1 MDNAHF
7 NYACAFKYL
16 SIQRNKFI
24 VHDMDCRRTGH
35 SKWLLTL
42 VSLYNV
48 FDGLNIYYRD
58 LHADTLESRLK
69 VKPQMLNMTDKYDG
83 YTTLHYYA
91 AQNDPAD
98 IVRLMLEMYADPI
111 FRRLCV
117 DWMKIK
123 PVFAKLLFEELTAW
137 KNDGGRVPK
146 KYLSRNLK
154 GSETYFSS

>member
-1 MDNAHF
+1 M
-7 NYACAFKYL
+7 
-16 SIQRNKFI
+16 
-24 VHDMDCRRTGH
+24 
-35 SKWLLTL
+35 
-42 VSLYNV
+42 

-117 DWMKIK
+117 D
-123 PVFAKLLFEELTAW
+123 
-137 KNDGGRVPK
+137 
-146 KYLSRNLK
+146 
-154 GSETYFSS
+154 